1 MCAWEDISGCSGT
14 SQEGIKYALVWDYQL
29 KIEDS
34 KMWYPH
40 VVEAVQKKVFI
51 TVSTSKG
58 IPYIFQQFQVLSE
71 RICSAAGDIISVQK
85 FASLGSMSIN
95 SLSLKKVERKV
106 WNVDN
111 ATLNLQWFSHAPC
124 SLKTVNLFLSEPVS
138 FETAANIL
146 FSVEA
151 HTWSKVLLYVQY
163 CRGRFFPFLFT
174 NYLK

>member
-1 MCAWEDISGCSGT
+1 MCTWEDISGCSGT

-40 VVEAVQKKVFI
+40 VVEAVQKQVFI

-58 IPYIFQQFQVLSE
+58 IPYIFQQFQVVKESAQLLVILSVF
-71 RICSAAGDIISVQK
+71 RSLPL
-85 FASLGSMSIN
+85 LGSMSIN
-95 SLSLKKVERKV
+95 SLSLKKAERKV

-124 SLKTVNLFLSEPVS
+124 SLKTVNLLLSELVS